1 MHPPSPPSEH
11 NWEDYIPQSSVIFHS
26 FFSMILGLGVKR
38 SEVVSRNAYIMF
50 YVRRDLP
57 ETGVEEIYKC
67 RKPTKKQAEEFNK
80 LVASTTRFT
89 SMLDKCI
96 LA

>member
-1 MHPPSPPSEH
+1 
-11 NWEDYIPQSSVIFHS
+11 
-26 FFSMILGLGVKR
+26 
-38 SEVVSRNAYIMF
+38 MF